1 MRGKPWAHPMIK
13 TTFKPTTIQFLY
25 RREPIGVYYAR
36 LYVRGGNK
44 WISLHTKVFS
54 VAKLELH
61 KHLSRN
67 FVLQD
72 ARAAARSA
80 KQLLATWRRFTWRAS
95 NLTARLKHHR
105 RSIGEKRSNI
115 FSARGRN

>member
-1 MRGKPWAHPMIK
+1 MIK

-36 LYVRGGNK
+36 LYRKGGNK
-44 WISLHTKVFS
+44 WVSLHTKVFS

-67 FVLQD
+67 FVIQD
-72 ARAAARSA
+72 ARAAVAIGKATVGELAQVYLERVELNGAIKASSKFYRRKTVKYLFRS
-80 KQLLATWRRFTWRAS
+80 WHWRA
-95 NLTARLKHHR
+95 R
-105 RSIGEKRSNI
+105 RRP
-115 FSARGRN
+115 R

>member
-1 MRGKPWAHPMIK
+1 LSSSRERPI
-13 TTFKPTTIQFLY
+13 FLILISIHLC

-67 FVLQD
+67 SALQD
-72 ARAAARSA
+72 ARAAVAVGKA
-80 KQLLATWRRFTWRAS
+80 TVGDLATVYLEGVELNGAIKAS
-95 NLTARLKHHR
+95 SSAVLKTQ
-105 RSIGEKRSNI
+105 
-115 FSARGRN
+115 

>member
-1 MRGKPWAHPMIK
+1 MIK

-67 FVLQD
+67 SALQE
-72 ARAAARSA
+72 ARAAVAVGKA
-80 KQLLATWRRFTWRAS
+80 TVGDLATVYLEGVELNS
-95 NLTARLKHHR
+95 MEQ
-105 RSIGEKRSNI
+105 SI
-115 FSARGRN
+115 